1 MQILS
6 STKNIKETED
16 FWNRFFDIFSKI
28 WKMGAIYK
36 VDKMGE
42 RTDSCS
48 ISVFVLKERETK
60 LFHI

>member
-1 MQILS
+1 
-6 STKNIKETED
+6 
-16 FWNRFFDIFSKI
+16 
-28 WKMGAIYK
+28 MGAIYK